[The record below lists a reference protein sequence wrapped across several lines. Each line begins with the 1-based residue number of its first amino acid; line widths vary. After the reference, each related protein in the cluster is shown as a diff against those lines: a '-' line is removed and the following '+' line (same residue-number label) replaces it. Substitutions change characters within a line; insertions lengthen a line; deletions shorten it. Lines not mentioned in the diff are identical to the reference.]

1 MVDPAD
7 GSSSL
12 SPGDRLGPYSIV
24 ELLGAGGMGQVYRAH
39 DSRLGRDVALK
50 VMHRPTDPE
59 SVTRFIREARA
70 AGGLNHPN
78 IVSVFDVDTENG
90 IPYVVSEVL
99 EGDTL
104 RARLDRGMVPYKKGV
119 EYGVQIAQALDA
131 AHARGICHRDVKPAN
146 VFLTTEGRVKLLDFG
161 IAKLTE
167 REAHVASHESTV
179 EESQPGMIRGT
190 AGYMSPEQVLGETVD
205 HRTDIF
211 ALGAVLYEMF
221 TGARAF
227 QRASTVQT
235 MTAVLQEDPP
245 DPVSLNPKLPAGAVA
260 LVLRCLEKNKEER
273 FQSAR
278 DLAFDLR
285 QLRELTGSSGALER
299 ASPRL
304 RRRMG
309 TAILSTIILAEAAA
323 IAVLL
328 TRPEVAPTF
337 EQLTFGRTRI
347 GGARFALSGKAVVY
361 SETREGNVVDVSGI
375 HLADGPASGSR
386 DYPGGGDV
394 LAARGRQIAMSK
406 DPRFVLG
413 ERFVGT
419 LTVAP
424 IGGGSP
430 REVVNDI
437 EAADWD
443 PDGTQ
448 LAVAKSI
455 SDIAGE
461 TLIEYPPGK
470 PLYKSKGS
478 IRFLRFSPDGQH
490 IAFVEDSSRRGAAG
504 QIAVIDLKGTVR
516 TLTDK
521 WGSVRGLS
529 WSPAGDEIWFTAGAV
544 RSNRVLRGVTLNG
557 KLRLIFE
564 APGSLTLWDVAS
576 DGLALLSRDEERRA
590 VVGLAP
596 GSTAERDLSWLDDS
610 GVADISA
617 DGRWLL
623 GRDRFGVYVRP
634 MDGSPPTF
642 LELKDGFADALT
654 RDGTFAIG
662 TNAEGRLVV
671 IPRRAGQTRVLPSHG
686 IVSYNGARW
695 FPDAKRILFTGAKA
709 DEQLRSYAQDV
720 QGGPPQPITPEG
732 TWGLSISPDGEMIAA
747 IGAQQAI
754 TLWSVAGKRLRE
766 VKGSR
771 PDDRPVAWSADGGS
785 LWIFRRGEIPAHI
798 YRLDL
803 NTGER
808 ALWKTLL
815 PPDAAGV
822 ISVIEFQITP
832 TGDAYAYGYTRQLS
846 QLYLVTGLK

>member
-1 MVDPAD
+1 M
-7 GSSSL
+7 SL

-24 ELLGAGGMGQVYRAH
+24 EPLGAGGMGQVYRAH
-39 DSRLGRDVALK
+39 DARLGRDVALK
-50 VMHRPTDPE
+50 IMHRPTDPE
-59 SVTRFIREARA
+59 ALARFIREARA

-99 EGDTL
+99 EGETL
-104 RARLDRGMVPYKKGV
+104 RARLDRGMVPYRKAID
-119 EYGVQIAQALDA
+119 YGVQIAQALDA

-146 VFLTTEGRVKLLDFG
+146 VFITSDARVKLLDFG

-167 REAHVASHESTV
+167 REARAAAHESTV
-179 EESQPGMIRGT
+179 EQSQAGMIRGT
-190 AGYMSPEQVLGETVD
+190 AGYMSPEQVLGEAVD

-245 DPVSLNPKLPAGAVA
+245 DPVSLNPKLPAAAVA

-285 QLRELTGSSGALER
+285 QLREATGSSGALER
-299 ASPRL
+299 PSPKL
-304 RRRMG
+304 RRRMQI
-309 TAILSTIILAEAAA
+309 AIPSAIIVAEAAA
-323 IAVLL
+323 LAVLM
-328 TRPEVAPTF
+328 TRPHVAPTF

-347 GGARFALSGKAVVY
+347 GGARFALSGQAVVY
-361 SETREGNVVDVSGI
+361 SETREGNAVDVFGI

-386 DYPGGGDV
+386 DYAGGGDV
-394 LAARGRQIAMSK
+394 LAARGRLIAMSK

-430 REVVNDI
+430 RESAFDI

-443 PDGTQ
+443 PDGSQ
-448 LAVAKSI
+448 LAVAHPL
-455 SDIAGE
+455 SDVAGE
-461 TLIEYPPGK
+461 TLIEYPPGT

-490 IAFVEDSSRRGAAG
+490 IAFVEDPSRRGAAG
-504 QIAVIDLKGTVR
+504 QVAVIDLKGAAR
-516 TLTDK
+516 TLTDR
-521 WGSVRGLS
+521 WASIRGLS

-544 RSNRVLRGVTLNG
+544 RSNRALRGVTLNG
-557 KLRLIFE
+557 KLRVIYE
-564 APGSLTLWDVAS
+564 APGSLTLWDVTS
-576 DGLALLSRDEERRA
+576 DGRVLISRDEERRA

-596 GSTAERDLSWLDDS
+596 GAAAERDLSWLDDT
-610 GVADISA
+610 GVADLSA

-623 GRDRFGVYVRP
+623 GRDRFGVYIRST
-634 MDGSPPTF
+634 DGSQPTF

-654 RDGTFAIG
+654 RDGSLAIG
-662 TNAEGRLVV
+662 TNAEGRLIV
-671 IPRRAGQTRVLPSHG
+671 IPKGVGETRVLPSHD
-686 IVSYNGARW
+686 IVTYNGARW

-709 DEQLRSYAQDV
+709 NEQLRSYVQDV
-720 QGGPPQPITPEG
+720 QGGPPQPITPQG

-747 IGAQQAI
+747 ITAQQPI

-766 VKGSR
+766 VKGSL
-771 PDDRPVAWSADGGS
+771 PDDRPVTWGADAQS

-798 YRLDL
+798 YKLDL
-803 NTGER
+803 NSGER
-808 ALWKTLL
+808 TLWKTLV

-822 ISVIEFQITP
+822 VSVIEFQITP

-846 QLYLVTGLK
+846 QLYLVSGLK